1 MITKLTGTLNR
12 VKDDAARVQVGQLEY
27 EILVPEAVRRL
38 IQMQTGRELTLYIT
52 EYLEGTPTGNR
63 FVPRMLGFLT
73 EVEQDFFEL
82 FCTVDKIGPKK
93 AMRAMA
99 RPVREIADA
108 INRQDSK
115 WLATLPG
122 LGAATAEQVV
132 TTLKRKVAPFLM
144 APAPRAEQPGLVADE
159 PPPVVIDAEGGARG
173 KGPGARRK
181 PAPEPVATPEL
192 PPADVLDDVY
202 QALMSLGHN
211 AQEAQAKV
219 QQLAGS
225 GKPFRTLDE
234 ALTLVYAGGSKR

>member
-27 EILVPEAVRRL
+27 EVLVPEAVRRL
-38 IQMQTGRELTLYIT
+38 IQMQTGREVVLYIT

-63 FVPRMLGFLT
+63 FVPRRLGFLT

-115 WLATLPG
+115 WLASLPG
-122 LGAATAEQVV
+122 IGAATAEQIA
-132 TTLKRKVAPFLM
+132 TTLKRKVTPFLM
-144 APAPRAEQPGLVADE
+144 APLPKVGPPELVGDE
-159 PPPVVIDAEGGARG
+159 PPPVVVDDKPA
-173 KGPGARRK
+173 ARRK
-181 PAPEPVATPEL
+181 KPADPPPAPDL

-225 GKPFRTLDE
+225 GKPFRSLDE
-234 ALTLVYAGGSKR
+234 ALTLVYAGGGKR

>member
-27 EILVPEAVRRL
+27 EVLVPESARRQL
-38 IQMQTGRELTLYIT
+38 QLQSGREVSLFIT

-63 FVPRMLGFLT
+63 FVPRLLGFPT
-73 EVEQDFFEL
+73 ETEQDFFDL
-82 FCTVDKIGPKK
+82 ICTVDKVGPKK
-93 AMRAMA
+93 AMRAMS

-115 WLATLPG
+115 WLSTLPG
-122 LGAATAEQVV
+122 IGAATAEQMV

-144 APAPRAEQPGLVADE
+144 APTPRGEPGLAQGD
-159 PPPVVIDAEGGARG
+159 PPPVVVDDKPKGRKKAEPAATTDLPDAS
-173 KGPGARRK
+173 
-181 PAPEPVATPEL
+181 
-192 PPADVLDDVY
+192 VLDDVY

-219 QQLAGS
+219 QQLASS
-225 GKPFRTLDE
+225 GKRFKSLDE
-234 ALTLVYAGGSKR
+234 ALTLIYAKG